1 MLVHLQSVLMVVVA
15 VDDLYV
21 EAILGGHYQVA
32 IFYSVDD
39 AFVKMDRGVDDMA
52 GAVVFEVLDMVAVQ
66 NDDGGGGDDDSDDD
80 NVDGCYYLDQ
90 VQDSH

>member
-1 MLVHLQSVLMVVVA
+1 
-15 VDDLYV
+15 
-21 EAILGGHYQVA
+21 
-32 IFYSVDD
+32 
-39 AFVKMDRGVDDMA
+39 MDRGVDDMA

-90 VQDSH
+90 VQDSRRKATKKMKFRSISL